1 LTWFDQQEEERKK
14 RQQIIQQ
21 MLNQTKSQKSY
32 QPDYKGAAAF
42 FGKYEAKQNPK
53 TTTKP
58 KAKTDTSKKTGLL
71 DSLMKNASQ
80 FGNGIKNE
88 FHSDI
93 NQFKNDLKDGF
104 DLKDAVDLATMP
116 LKYIN
121 PGGGNVLR
129 GAVLGKNTH
138 EDNFSA
144 DVGRNFTAG
153 VGDVVKGVGDI
164 MKWQGA
170 KDPRTGV
177 MDTWG
182 KNLSDFGQK
191 SLIDNYEK
199 PYDKPFTWSSLLD
212 PSFYSSSVARS
223 LPFTLALLPASYL
236 GAAAGA
242 GAATAGLG
250 AIAARGVTLGK
261 AAQTIIKTAATAVGG
276 SAVSV
281 PFESAFE
288 AANVYDDAIQKG
300 ASHEDA
306 DKMAN
311 DTFKGNLA
319 LLAGTQLPETALTF
333 AHLGGFNPGLLGRTA
348 MMAGSAGLEGV
359 QEAGQEVIS
368 AHAKGQKADPTAM
381 KESFAVGA
389 LMGLGSSIAGGE
401 LGKQD
406 HGHLTP
412 PVHPSD
418 NPSPNDIPDP
428 TSNQSYEEERQQAEK
443 ILGGADPKVVIR
455 DAVRN
460 RLPDELK
467 SEVDFLRTS
476 MEQQGLDQNE
486 IEDHLDNYIADNPEG
501 QKLFEEETQ
510 RLVERLKPEAAPTP
524 TQADPAQNGID
535 EAVRQTQQA
544 QVDPIQQADP
554 QQAQP
559 EQVQPQAEQQAPV
572 QEQVHPLQTR
582 YSEVMRQYNDL
593 LNQRNPHMLSDNP
606 DDKKTLNE
614 LSKQMKP
621 LDKELTRLEKQMK
634 KIGVSVPEGQVT
646 APQGQ
651 PVQEQAQQ
659 PMPTAQEL
667 NAMPIDERL
676 KYQQAQQSV
685 KQTVQE
691 QKHPLYGQVVQHTL
705 LTGNVSPSSIQEKF
719 KIPYTQAV
727 QLIDQMEA
735 NGIIESKPKEPLTQ
749 QPEQPVSTDAQGI
762 KGMFDGIGQGIG
774 EAAHQKTME
783 DVAKQGYTE
792 FQKPESANLFR
803 NNEQYKGWKEEKQSN
818 GAIRFYPPAEQNQE
832 TKGSKTL
839 EERRKEHE
847 AKRQEQQAMKDQL
860 DLEQLKTVI
869 RTRKPEAVVGLIDQ
883 LRKQGQTEKADI
895 YEQLLQEVQKERS
908 GNAID
913 ELHGQFN
920 EMADVIKQSG
930 DPGLNSVVE
939 KARKNVDA
947 IVEQAQQ
954 TSDLPT
960 GTKVKVRGVNRASEV
975 VGTEGERYILKGGNG
990 KTFKAWKR
998 DVTPLAEGETVTSIQ
1013 TEEEPAPVEEPK
1025 KQSKKDIE
1033 NNLRTFF
1040 NEADGGTVQ
1049 EQSKEDIKKMWEQ
1062 QLGGLSAKDG
1072 LDSIIGAPSEQSYTK
1087 QELDILREMAAEEA
1101 KPTKYDKAREKLNRL
1116 DRLAQKADQYLK
1128 DNKDRMNALPLDL
1141 YAAAAIVG
1149 ANKIAHGVVDFAEWS
1164 EQMIKDYGPKLRLS
1178 LRSLYV
1184 QSEDIAN
1191 FSDADLDEYLDSVGL
1206 THLEDKAP
1214 VEQPKEQPKAEEPK
1228 KDDWKQKAENDK
1240 AAYLEKLKKMSDDD
1254 ILNEAA
1260 WTLGHKFEGGND
1272 ILNFLLSEGR
1282 TKQAEKYYLDHNQNG
1297 GGGGPT
1303 SLVYDNKSG
1312 GKTEIKAKD
1321 GRSFTVSTKSL
1332 FQRYEKVWKEKK
1344 LPPTPVVKGTLDGK
1358 AINAIMQTSKSYAP
1372 GTPKVYEFAGSGTWM
1387 GVETTHLADGP
1398 MQPTDRYNFKFDEQ
1412 QKTEEPKTEKPKV
1425 QSVNIV
1431 GWLEDISKGN
1441 FPEKHDEYIFQSN
1454 IVSLAFDALMK
1465 KSEFIASRGW
1475 LFNKKQDLD
1484 AFIAF
1489 TGADPRL
1496 LGEKEPVESMPTYS
1510 TWTDANKQKFVKDG
1524 IDKLYKKLGST
1535 PQEQADA
1542 LSSMMDHYQTD
1553 MEKWFSRYYTF
1564 KDGLDLSQSRQ
1575 NRDYNQHKNT
1585 EVYDKLREHEKGNI
1599 AGMYAGSFS
1608 HYQDMQN
1615 YIADLSGKERPER
1628 KITKAEQEYEDY
1640 ISGKKSE
1647 PLDQKERKDIER
1659 KITEVNARN
1668 KTEAQKLNEDE
1679 ALDRAAILWSGFDDE
1694 QNAIR
1699 TALEQGNMKEAK
1711 SLFHKSFANSGH
1723 FGSVIGYVKEGK
1735 KGKIELAD
1743 GRVFFTTETD
1753 LFNRLVRQWKTEAED
1768 NQDNADN
1775 GVGEKPSNKSDEYQK
1790 YHNGDY
1796 VEWTKDGVT
1805 KTGYVSGHTWDSDK
1819 PGTLRPADTILI
1831 LVEGQYNRNKGVR
1844 DHVRPDQTDITIIEK
1859 KPEHPDA
1866 EWFVKDMY
1874 RYRLDVD
1881 PKQLQERMKE
1891 NGYET
1896 VPLGQILVWKNE
1908 VESAGRQ
1915 KAKKDSET
1923 SRNKKVQDFVESY
1936 RGSTSK
1942 RQQIMNEFRKANP
1955 DHAKIRKELGMDAP
1969 KFTDFLVK
1977 EVENYRVEQN
1987 RKEWDKRK
1995 AEEAKNP
2002 NPPEEAPKPIFKE
2015 NDLITFHSKKLN
2027 RVIKGYVLSDA
2038 PYSGKVDVIYTNGE
2052 KIADKHW
2059 DYARDDN
2066 GEPIPGSEWVDYEN
2080 IIEPKV
2086 DLSKIKKDTRKTPS
2100 VSAPSSQDMSHD
2112 VFDEYGTYGD
2122 EGDIVPL
2129 EQEKT
2134 VNTPNTLGKNEALV
2148 TTQAGTE
2155 VQVKYEIVSMDDVI
2169 ASHNVMGMINP
2180 KFPKELQPR
2189 DRSSADSEAQITE
2202 MARNLDPQRLGESRM
2217 ASDGAP
2223 IIGPDGVV
2231 ESGNGRTIAIMKM
2244 YSDMNRNGG
2253 YNPTEQ
2259 KYNRFL
2265 KEFAKEHGLDVDVER
2280 MSRPVLVRV
2289 RQTDVNREKFV
2300 AEANESSV
2308 SSMGATET
2316 AQADAKKLKSLI
2328 HLFVPSES
2336 GDINTAANQ
2345 EFIKKY
2351 INEVVPSSE
2360 RREVRTKEGYLSK
2373 DGKER
2378 LERALFALA
2387 YNDNRVIAKY
2397 SEDLDDNARTVTGAM
2412 TDVAP
2417 KMAVLNGDI
2426 EAGSILPEFDLSK
2439 DVIEAF
2445 NQLVELRR
2453 KGEKIPQWIEED
2465 KKQESLFADT
2475 KLSDAA
2481 YELLAQFDK
2490 LKSRNKIRAMLFN
2503 YVEYVMNDPRSQ
2515 GEDLFGDRATKEE
2528 FLQIAIER
2536 MNGGGDLFELETKAR
2551 PSETPQTGEKPGTKE
2566 TSGHSQEQT
2575 KVINPLPEDPSKVD
2589 KKHFNQYVERMK
2601 TLINEFTSRIES
2613 GTMPTGNAV
2622 QGKIR
2627 DIAAGVLGRPAQE
2640 DEWRDALEVT
2650 IQQIYQTRVK
2660 DSMTL
2665 QEKIKIGQELEG
2677 YMKTSGRSIEQM
2689 DRQQFSTPIPLAEIV
2704 HSIAGVNSSD
2714 VVKEGSAGTGSLIL
2728 PFKGEAKQIVPIELS
2743 PRRAAILKAIGFDVI
2758 NDSTFNVTGIGYD
2771 KVVGNP
2777 PFKGQN
2783 KAGGTV
2789 ELSGSAP
2796 WKGPWGDLGNRF
2808 LNWDLRGL
2816 KDGGRLTYIVSGGVI
2831 DNQQNREFRKWLKEN
2846 HTVLAMVKFPSG
2858 VYDTRGTKF
2867 PTGLIVVE
2875 KGKVSGEQT
2884 PITGEF
2890 ETLDSLLEALSP
2902 LTNTKIETTIPSEPV
2917 QETFQ
2922 KGDRVQWKNS
2932 QGKKFI
2938 GDFVRYFPDG
2948 TPQVYSDHYKDEMV
2962 ISNGT
2967 LERANNND
2975 VVSDKGNGNTG
2986 TGNGNKNAEVR
2997 GGQSERNPAAGSQTS
3012 GEQSSGSGREGTGST
3027 GTVHAPERSSGLD
3040 GGSDASPTVT
3050 QDEQEVISTTVQ
3062 PEVEILDRGD
3072 ARGNTRK
3079 NANPSTDSSQS
3090 SDSRYVPRRIVTNQA
3105 HPGNVTEAP
3114 NMRFVQLPDEI
3125 FEGDQ
3130 YLPHEK
3136 VTKGGKWKLSD
3147 VQVETVMAA
3156 KYNFE
3161 MGKRGLLIADDTGM
3175 GKTAQQLGIAADAFY
3190 SGRSKRILI
3199 VTTKDQVATTNF
3211 RRDNENLG
3219 FELPMT
3225 WMHYDNK
3232 EYSKQHGKTW
3242 KDLNFHGKAD
3252 SKTGKVP
3259 EPYKPFQIGDGVIIM
3274 SKTTFRDA
3282 QESIIKWLDG
3292 AEGDVTIIMDESHEF
3307 ANREAGLGKANI
3319 RIFNQFKD
3327 KAQYIYASATAA
3339 EDIDGLEHMYGLHKW
3354 STDGFGD
3361 FKLRLSS
3368 ADTKAKSGKR
3378 KTGMSKSMGNN
3389 SSPFKREIP
3398 LTMMEQLTRELKM
3411 DGQYVGRSLSMEGV
3425 AMEGMPIK
3433 ISPKEIGDW
3442 NRAVQ
3447 FIGMI
3452 AQKAEMYGRNSEGEP
3467 DPKKRGMIISQV
3479 VGYMRRIS
3487 GYYRMR
3493 GIIEDIQKQ
3502 LADPNGFT
3510 RFGIIAEFVEG
3521 DDGKPANLFAAI
3533 NTINDKQDVDTGSD
3547 VEIIDI
3553 PEAIED
3559 KEYLLSILHGLNP
3572 EWGDEPVPNIPSPMQ
3587 LLYDAFGE
3595 DNVAVIY
3602 GKVDPKHRAK
3612 IVSGF
3617 QEMKKKIIWFNSA
3630 GGTGVD
3636 MHDTQG
3642 TPIRVYTQDYAY
3654 NAKQQKQA
3662 EGRFHRTGQVTAP
3675 TFVYPYLNS
3684 SADTKFVGT
3693 LIARYEAMG
3702 ALSRGDVGKLGG
3714 GELANFD
3721 MTGDAAEIA
3730 ALRIIPELDADV
3742 RAEMFGEFTRD
3753 KSFID
3758 EENGGLDETAASSV
3772 YSGNAPEVKR
3782 FLNALMFLDYE
3793 TSSRVFDQFT
3803 EKIKQVE
3810 QELEE
3815 QGGVKDKFE
3824 TYKGKELET
3833 QIGKN
3838 GIKLRKIKTILTDN
3852 QEKALAFDLK
3862 KAQENEKA
3870 MQDEYEKVKQEVLS
3884 KLEKQVEDIQEKQ
3897 KSTDQELEEAKKKS
3911 REAEMKYRTGNLT
3924 IKELEKARNKV
3935 NALVGEYSRRDE
3947 RLSDTRRKLKGMKDG
3962 NRDIIDTI
3970 PDMRRAQIRMDNARG
3985 GRLGAEANIERSK
3998 DILLVDGKIAT
4009 NGLLVNIRQA
4019 IRKAAERVYGKTTP
4033 VSALTLELRGYTLEN
4048 GERAIG
4054 AVVPKWAEADV
4065 TVALEGRMKVNMNTD
4080 DLQGLWDRVIAGH
4093 EVELAGGYGLKH
4105 LKQTDHI
4112 RVNGMT
4118 VAKDRE
4124 LFKTLNKDGEDFGF
4138 NPVGRYFYVKNVEGM
4153 KRLMER
4159 FPIAQEKAEAPKTEN
4174 ITPPTPPG
4182 TRTAKG
4188 FKVEVNTDK
4197 HTTTGETI
4205 WVVKPIDSI
4214 PKEQWGAFAGHMK
4227 KYGGSYY
4234 GKFTKGDLRKF
4245 MGNFVFQKNPEP
4257 AFDKDPNPP
4266 LTDEELA
4273 NRINRNI
4280 PSSETQGI
4288 VHPLFRPR
4296 TNASSDRPYV
4306 FSDPAIQERI
4316 DAAEEIPKEGFKSM
4330 LKTWLRTKKNQ
4341 VVREYEHLPNTAE
4354 FSPLRHE
4361 LLRLEKQRGVA
4372 MEDTARNLQALLTD
4386 LNRNQYE
4393 LFRNLVLTADLMEEN
4408 ALGHALPFSFTEDSL
4423 KEQNALMQSY
4433 LANEPKVQDALDLRK
4448 RLWAKIKSDYVKA
4461 FKDIDQDVEQKFTKE
4476 NYYRHLIV
4484 EKAKEK
4490 KVNAI
4495 SGKKELKTPKGQ
4507 GYMKHRK
4514 GSEKDFVTDYLLA
4527 ESEVMA
4533 NMLFDIQVAKSVK
4546 LVDDRYNIEK
4556 QLKKEIELENNRSLL
4571 EYVKLAK
4578 KEWARTDELQAEGR
4592 DEGEID
4598 AILKR
4603 EGVALPERVKDV
4615 LAQYQA
4621 NYKLRLGGQHDNLI
4635 EATMKAMKNNVGRA
4649 YGDLKKLAQNGDLW
4663 AGKDDEYQDVV
4674 DDLAAGR
4681 DNTDKNRWFDYLSEL
4696 GSTSEEGVIAA
4707 LTYLK
4712 NVRGQRLFQQ
4722 DLIGQADFK
4731 TIQNSIPPGYDIW
4744 QPDKGNVFYMQ
4755 NTLPEQ
4761 VAMNLFN
4768 GFLDEITEKNFTKML
4783 VMGGKKKGFIV
4794 KDEVKT
4800 TLENLMP
4807 ISKYSDW
4814 LALSRQIKQLLL
4826 LSPTGVFK
4834 YNARNMTGDLDKVVS
4849 GNPDS
4854 LRYFATAANDLG
4866 RVFFK
4871 KGAPPKEMNEW
4882 MRRGGIQTLL
4892 QSQEFGD
4899 MKNLSIFRD
4908 KIREKEMATYAKV
4921 LNLPVKVW
4929 KGFWNATRTV
4939 TDYREAILRYASFL
4953 SYLKQI
4959 EKSGGKPKNYGASLR
4974 EEINALPD
4982 KYDKAFTLSND
4993 LLIAYDKTSVMGK
5006 KLRDTLIPFV
5016 SFTEGNIRSYIRVFK
5031 NAYHDEELANAVGR
5045 KLLSGVLIK
5054 SPKIAF
5060 NVGRM
5065 AMKVTFLT
5073 VLTALFNNLFWPD
5086 EEKEL
5091 PADVRN
5097 TVHIILGRDDKG
5109 QVLYFNR
5116 LGTLQDFLGWFG
5128 LDDVQGDVASYLN
5141 GEKTLPQLLGADVIQ
5156 SANKLV
5162 QSLHPI
5168 GKTIGEEIAGLK
5180 FFPDFTHPTQI
5191 QDRIQH
5197 IMGLFTF
5204 DTEYASIRDAVMG
5217 RPHKRYKTENLVAY
5231 SAEPEETNYYN
5242 VKDKAQAAAEKYLGK
5257 EKSLYLG
5264 KKSET
5269 SQYLYEIKQGLH
5281 YGDMEY
5287 AQTYLNK
5294 YIAAGGTD
5302 RGLKTSLKSMNPL
5315 DVIPT
5320 DLRQSYY
5327 NSLSDEDK
5335 ANVDRAYK
5343 YYQKVLLN
5351 GVKLD

>member
-58 KAKTDTSKKTGLL
+58 KAKTDTGKKTGLL

-104 DLKDAVDLATMP
+104 DLKDAADLATMP

-572 QEQVHPLQTR
+572 QEQAHPLQAR

-593 LNQRNPHMLSDNP
+593 LNQRNPHMLSDKPN
-606 DDKKTLNE
+606 DKKALNE

-634 KIGVSVPEGQVT
+634 KVGVSIPEGQVA

-651 PVQEQAQQ
+651 PQADQTQQPIVDLVQPQAPVQEQTQQ

-676 KYQQAQQSV
+676 KYQAEQQAQQPV
-685 KQTVQE
+685 KQTAQE

-818 GAIRFYPPAEQNQE
+818 GAIRFYPPAEQIQE

-839 EERRKEHE
+839 EDRRKEHE
-847 AKRQEQQAMKDQL
+847 AKRQEQAG
-860 DLEQLKTVI
+860 EI
-869 RTRKPEAVVGLIDQ
+869 PA
-883 LRKQGQTEKADI
+883 
-895 YEQLLQEVQKERS
+895 
-908 GNAID
+908 
-913 ELHGQFN
+913 
-920 EMADVIKQSG
+920 
-930 DPGLNSVVE
+930 
-939 KARKNVDA
+939 
-947 IVEQAQQ
+947 
-954 TSDLPT
+954 
-960 GTKVKVRGVNRASEV
+960 GTKVKVRGGNRPSEV

-1087 QELDILREMAAEEA
+1087 QELDVLREMAAEEA

-1206 THLEDKAP
+1206 THLEDKTP
-1214 VEQPKEQPKAEEPK
+1214 VEQSKAKEVTGSDEHKQRMEDLSNQPKAEAYAKEFK
-1228 KDDWKQKAENDK
+1228 KGDKVFYADYAGNVGNATVTEVLQKQYRFQIEGRKQDSLTLFSLWNDK
-1240 AAYLEKLKKMSDDD
+1240 DRMLFATQE
-1254 ILNEAA
+1254 E
-1260 WTLGHKFEGGND
+1260 
-1272 ILNFLLSEGR
+1272 
-1282 TKQAEKYYLDHNQNG
+1282 AEK
-1297 GGGGPT
+1297 
-1303 SLVYDNKSG
+1303 
-1312 GKTEIKAKD
+1312 IAAA
-1321 GRSFTVSTKSL
+1321 R
-1332 FQRYEKVWKEKK
+1332 KK
-1344 LPPTPVVKGTLDGK
+1344 
-1358 AINAIMQTSKSYAP
+1358 
-1372 GTPKVYEFAGSGTWM
+1372 
-1387 GVETTHLADGP
+1387 
-1398 MQPTDRYNFKFDEQ
+1398 
-1412 QKTEEPKTEKPKV
+1412 EKPKAKQDLNV
-1425 QSVNIV
+1425 V

-1441 FPEKHDEYIFQSN
+1441 FPEKHDDYIFQSN
-1454 IVSLAFDALMK
+1454 IVNIAFDALMK

-1496 LGEKEPVESMPTYS
+1496 LGEKEPVDSMPTYS

-1542 LSSMMDHYQTD
+1542 LSSAMEHYQRD

-1575 NRDYNQHKNT
+1575 NRDYNQHDNT

-1599 AGMYAGSFS
+1599 AGMYAGAFS

-1615 YIADLSGKERPER
+1615 YIADLSGKERPKR

-1640 ISGKKSE
+1640 ISGKDKVVHQAKKDE
-1647 PLDQKERKDIER
+1647 KTKQHPILDGMKILRGDTQVADMLYNNKQEAIAFLEKGKEQFKDNPEKLADIEHDIEVLQR
-1659 KITEVNARN
+1659 PPVTKNLSVPPTDVPEGYQNGFKLEQFKKGEPIAFYWQERPSGEYKLTEGKVDKVVKAPNANGKKDAIQDVIVEFPGYNGQPTITTFRHGQIAERLFKPV
-1668 KTEAQKLNEDE
+1668 KTEAPVKAPETPATWEGKFKAGDIITYVASAKKRRIKGRIV
-1679 ALDRAAILWSGFDDE
+1679 ALDRDKGYYRIKPDD
-1694 QNAIR
+1694 
-1699 TALEQGNMKEAK
+1699 TV
-1711 SLFHKSFANSGH
+1711 HKS
-1723 FGSVIGYVKEGK
+1723 E
-1735 KGKIELAD
+1735 
-1743 GRVFFTTETD
+1743 
-1753 LFNRLVRQWKTEAED
+1753 
-1768 NQDNADN
+1768 
-1775 GVGEKPSNKSDEYQK
+1775 
-1790 YHNGDY
+1790 
-1796 VEWTKDGVT
+1796 
-1805 KTGYVSGHTWDSDK
+1805 
-1819 PGTLRPADTILI
+1819 
-1831 LVEGQYNRNKGVR
+1831 
-1844 DHVRPDQTDITIIEK
+1844 III
-1859 KPEHPDA
+1859 PE
-1866 EWFVKDMY
+1866 
-1874 RYRLDVD
+1874 
-1881 PKQLQERMKE
+1881 
-1891 NGYET
+1891 
-1896 VPLGQILVWKNE
+1896 
-1908 VESAGRQ
+1908 
-1915 KAKKDSET
+1915 
-1923 SRNKKVQDFVESY
+1923 
-1936 RGSTSK
+1936 
-1942 RQQIMNEFRKANP
+1942 
-1955 DHAKIRKELGMDAP
+1955 
-1969 KFTDFLVK
+1969 
-1977 EVENYRVEQN
+1977 
-1987 RKEWDKRK
+1987 
-1995 AEEAKNP
+1995 
-2002 NPPEEAPKPIFKE
+2002 
-2015 NDLITFHSKKLN
+2015 DLIQPF
-2027 RVIKGYVLSDA
+2027 
-2038 PYSGKVDVIYTNGE
+2038 
-2052 KIADKHW
+2052 
-2059 DYARDDN
+2059 
-2066 GEPIPGSEWVDYEN
+2066 
-2080 IIEPKV
+2080 
-2086 DLSKIKKDTRKTPS
+2086 
-2100 VSAPSSQDMSHD
+2100 Q
-2112 VFDEYGTYGD
+2112 
-2122 EGDIVPL
+2122 
-2129 EQEKT
+2129 EQEK
-2134 VNTPNTLGKNEALV
+2134 NDNASNTLGKNEALV

-2613 GTMPTGNAV
+2613 GIMPTGNAV

-2875 KGKVSGEQT
+2875 KGKAAGEYT

-2902 LTNTKIETTIPSEPV
+2902 LT
-2917 QETFQ
+2917 
-2922 KGDRVQWKNS
+2922 
-2932 QGKKFI
+2932 GKKPI
-2938 GDFVRYFPDG
+2938 GIVTPFHNSDG
-2948 TPQVYSDHYKDEMV
+2948 TAIEGDTFTEESMKNAIRQHIKDNKINSWERWLEKEKDITYKAKWVMPSLMGGEKGIKSFVESEIRNNQLSSLTGKTEEPAEPEFDQVDSLADNRDKEFTPKSKDPETVWKEMKRYMSGMGPFTNLTKVKHLNKMKEFAAEHGFEFTPRMQEMLDKFTEARQAEKEAPKQPKEPSKKKQQEQKKETAQSFKDEIARQKAISTVEEAETEFNRRVKTDRHANSIVRSALKENDDNENAIGYKEKTKEGIYQLAEGRISSIWQDVFDLV
-2962 ISNGT
+2962 I
-2967 LERANNND
+2967 ANNEDEAAKFYKNAKPLIRQAFNDMWDRKGVVNYD
-2975 VVSDKGNGNTG
+2975 VVSNEGNGDSG
-2986 TGNGNKNAEVR
+2986 TENGNENADVR
-2997 GGQSERNPAAGSQTS
+2997 GGKSASDPTAGGQNG
-3012 GEQSSGSGREGTGST
+3012 GEQSSGSGREGTGGT
-3027 GTVHAPERSSGLD
+3027 GTVHGQTDVAGPSGTVDGSTSSFAPEQATVSENVPTETSEPNRGDTSGPESK
-3040 GGSDASPTVT
+3040 GTDASTSDGV
-3050 QDEQEVISTTVQ
+3050 
-3062 PEVEILDRGD
+3062 
-3072 ARGNTRK
+3072 
-3079 NANPSTDSSQS
+3079 S
-3090 SDSRYVPRRIVTNQA
+3090 SDSRYVPGRVVTGVA
-3105 HPGNVTEAP
+3105 HMGDVTEAP
-3114 NMRFVQLPDEI
+3114 NMRFVELPEDLYSDE
-3125 FEGDQ
+3125 
-3130 YLPHEK
+3130 YLPHPI
-3136 VTKGGKWKLSD
+3136 VVKGGKWKLSD
-3147 VQVETVMAA
+3147 VQIETVMAA
-3156 KYNFE
+3156 KYNFAQ
-3161 MGKRGLLIADDTGM
+3161 GKRGILLADDTGM
-3175 GKTAQQLGIAADAFY
+3175 GKTAQQLGIAADAWH
-3190 SGRSKRILI
+3190 SGRTKRILV
-3199 VTTKDQVATTNF
+3199 VTTKDQVATSSF
-3211 RRDNENLG
+3211 IPENENLG
-3219 FELPMT
+3219 FQLPIT
-3225 WMHYDNK
+3225 WISPNNA
-3232 EYSKQHGKTW
+3232 EYIKQHGKSW
-3242 KDLNFHGKAD
+3242 RDDDFNGKT
-3252 SKTGKVP
+3252 K
-3259 EPYKPFQIGDGVIIM
+3259 EEYKPFQVDDGVIVM
-3274 SKTTFRDA
+3274 SKTTFRDS
-3282 QESIIKWLDG
+3282 QESVIKWLG
-3292 AEGDVTIIMDESHEF
+3292 ETGDVTILMDESHEF
-3307 ANREAGLGKANI
+3307 ANRDSGLGKANV
-3319 RIFNQFKD
+3319 RIYQAFKD
-3327 KAQYIYASATAA
+3327 KAQYVYSSATAA
-3339 EDIDGLEHMYGLHKW
+3339 EDIEGLEHLYGLHKW
-3354 STDGFGD
+3354 DTDGFGS
-3361 FKLRLSS
+3361 FKLRLTS
-3368 ADTKAKSGKR
+3368 ADSKAKTGKR
-3378 KTGMSKSMGNN
+3378 KTGMSGAFDKSGK
-3389 SSPFKREIP
+3389 SPFKREVP
-3398 LTMMEQLTRELKM
+3398 LTMMEQITRELKM
-3411 DGQYVGRSLSMEGV
+3411 DGQYIGRQLSMEGI
-3425 AMEGMPIK
+3425 AMEGLPIK
-3433 ISPKEIGDW
+3433 LSPKEMGDW

-3452 AQKAEMYGRNSEGEP
+3452 AGKAETYGRSKDGEQ
-3467 DPKKRGMIISQV
+3467 DPKARGRIISQV
-3479 VGYMRRIS
+3479 VGYMRRLS
-3487 GYYRMR
+3487 GYYRMKAV
-3493 GIIEDIQKQ
+3493 IADVQKQ
-3502 LADPNGFT
+3502 MDAGTFK
-3510 RFGIIAEFVEG
+3510 RFGIIGEFKSG
-3521 DDGKPANLFAAI
+3521 DDGQPANLFAAI
-3533 NTINDKQDVDTGSD
+3533 NAINTQDPVDTGD
-3547 VEIIDI
+3547 DIVYEDI

-3559 KEYLLSILHGLNP
+3559 KGYLLAILRGENP
-3572 EWGDEPVPNIPSPMQ
+3572 EWGDQPIPSIPSPMQ

-3595 DNVAVIY
+3595 DNVA
-3602 GKVDPKHRAK
+3602 
-3612 IVSGF
+3612 IVSGDVKQGERPKVVKEF
-3617 QEMKKKIIWFNSA
+3617 QTMKKNVIWFNSA
-3630 GGTGVD
+3630 GGTGVN
-3636 MHDTQG
+3636 MHDTIG
-3642 TPIRVYTQDYAY
+3642 EPIRVYTQDYPY
-3654 NAKQQKQA
+3654 NAKAQKQA
-3662 EGRFHRTGQVTAP
+3662 EGRFNRTGQVTKP
-3675 TFVYPYLNS
+3675 TYVYPYLNS
-3684 SADTKFVGT
+3684 SSDTKFVGT

-3714 GELANFD
+3714 DELANFD
-3721 MTGDAAEIA
+3721 MTGEAADLA
-3730 ALRIIPELDADV
+3730 VTRLIPELDADV
-3742 RAEMFGEFTRD
+3742 RAEMFGEFARD
-3753 KSFID
+3753 KNFEST
-3758 EENGGLDETAASSV
+3758 EEGMLYDQTEIASV
-3772 YSGNAPEVKR
+3772 FSGNAPEVKKL
-3782 FLNALMFLDYE
+3782 LNALMFLDYE
-3793 TSSRVFDQFT
+3793 TSSRVFNQFT
-3803 EKIKQVE
+3803 EKIAEVE
-3810 QELEE
+3810 KELEE
-3815 QGGVKDKFE
+3815 KGGVKDKFE
-3824 TYKGKELET
+3824 TYKGKEIET
-3833 QIGKN
+3833 QVGKN
-3838 GIKLRKIKTILTDN
+3838 GIKLRKIQTILTDS
-3852 QEKALAFDLK
+3852 QRKSLDYELK
-3862 KAQENEKA
+3862 KAQENEQA
-3870 MQDEYEKVKQEVLS
+3870 MIEEYDKTKEEVTN
-3884 KLEKQVEDIQEKQ
+3884 KLEKQVEEITKKQNDTLQEIE
-3897 KSTDQELEEAKKKS
+3897 DAKRKA
-3911 REAEMKYRTGNLT
+3911 REAEMKYRGGDLS
-3924 IKELEKARNKV
+3924 IKELEKARNKTMTL
-3935 NALVGEYSRRDE
+3935 NGEYSRRKE
-3947 RLSDTRRKLKGMKDG
+3947 RLDETKKRLKGLKDG
-3962 NRDIIDTI
+3962 NTDIIDTI
-3970 PDMRRAQIRMDNARG
+3970 PDMRRAESRKTNGRLF
-3985 GRLGAEANIERSK
+3985 RLGAEANIERSK

-4019 IRKAAERVYGKTTP
+4019 IREAAKRIYGEKTP
-4033 VSALTLELRGYTLEN
+4033 ASALTLELRGYTLEN

-4054 AVVPKWAEADV
+4054 AVVPKWAEGEVAK
-4065 TVALEGRMKVNMNTD
+4065 ALEARMNYSGDATDATELEAFLKAGNKVT
-4080 DLQGLWDRVIAGH
+4080 LQGGF
-4093 EVELAGGYGLKH
+4093 ELEYNSKSAR
-4105 LKQTDHI
+4105 I
-4112 RVNGMT
+4112 RINGMT
-4118 VAKDRE
+4118 IAKDRE
-4124 LFKTLNKDGEDFGF
+4124 LFKKLNAKGPIVGF
-4138 NPVGRYFYVKNVEGM
+4138 DPVSRAFSIDKPEALQEFV
-4153 KRLMER
+4153 RLY
-4159 FPIAQEKAEAPKTEN
+4159 PILEKKVANAKPKASEN
-4174 ITPPTPPG
+4174 ITQAG

-4227 KYGGSYY
+4227 KFGGNYY

-4280 PSSETQGI
+4280 PSSDTQGF
-4288 VHPLFRPR
+4288 VHPLFRGR
-4296 TNASSDRPYV
+4296 TRASSDRPYV
-4306 FSDPAIQERI
+4306 FSDPTIQERI

-4722 DLIGQADFK
+4722 DLIGRADFK